1 MFCLESFQ
9 MIANGVSEFL
19 STSLQLTIARFTL
32 FIKKK
37 SCFVEDMLFYPK
49 NEVIAFP
56 KTEIKWVESAMFMFT
71 LTLTRQFNFDNIV
84 IVSSRN
90 SIIDH

>member
-1 MFCLESFQ
+1 

-56 KTEIKWVESAMFMFT
+56 KTEIK
-71 LTLTRQFNFDNIV
+71 
-84 IVSSRN
+84 
-90 SIIDH
+90 